1 MSTNTIELL
10 KSGHARNWRTNGQL
24 RNTVAVCKT
33 TFHRHQQRCKY
44 NSVREVKKEKR
55 RESLA
60 RNKKCSFQHL
70 DIRTSPV
77 KRNVAQHSLLSSLSV
92 VLAADLQ
99 NWQDLASLPDNTR
112 EGRRE
117 REIWQNLTSTVS
129 LSFKPSL
136 PFCCHRK
143 GYIIVKSQSNLFVL
157 ASQSSPLL
165 SAAFNCLMCLP
176 TEKASA

>member
-10 KSGHARNWRTNGQL
+10 KSGHACNWRTNGQL
-24 RNTVAVCKT
+24 RNTVAVFKT

-44 NSVREVKKEKR
+44 NSAREVKE
-55 RESLA
+55 

-70 DIRTSPV
+70 DIRMSPV

-112 EGRRE
+112 EGRRG
-117 REIWQNLTSTVS
+117 REIWRNLTSTVS

-136 PFCCHRK
+136 PFCCHRN

-165 SAAFNCLMCLP
+165 SAAFNCLMCFP